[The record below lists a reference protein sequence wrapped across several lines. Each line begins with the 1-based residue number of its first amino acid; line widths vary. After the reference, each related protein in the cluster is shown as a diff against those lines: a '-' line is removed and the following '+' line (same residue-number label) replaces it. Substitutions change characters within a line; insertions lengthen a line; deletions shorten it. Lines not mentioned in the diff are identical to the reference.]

1 MTTYSDVWDTM
12 NELDMMTSKLGYIKE
27 MMETA
32 LEYLDNHDKT
42 RAESLMY
49 VSCDYIKYY
58 LDEYDRNFRCAWATT
73 TQAGKELDDV
83 REKLSRLEN
92 QENPQH
98 IDDCMPPWGH
108 SDMEAMKYTNE
119 KLEAMSNHSS
129 YYYDY
134 TRNDNNR
141 KNPFDV
147 TL

>member
-32 LEYLDNHDKT
+32 LEHLDNHHKAK
-42 RAESLMY
+42 AESLMY

-58 LDEYDRNFRCAWATT
+58 LEEYDRNFQRAWATT

-83 REKLSRLEN
+83 RAKLSRLEN
-92 QENPQH
+92 QENPQ
-98 IDDCMPPWGH
+98 
-108 SDMEAMKYTNE
+108 YTDE
-119 KLEAMSNHSS
+119 ELEAMSNHSS